1 MLASERCDAHR
12 DPPSHPCGTNG
23 VESYTAVVK
32 SAATEER
39 SSIVNAERMHAVAR
53 KLREDLQETDLA
65 GLLQRLSEAMT
76 NMVNAPQEPSYQQNV
91 STLRAEI
98 GTALRDSMVNT
109 MSPVELQ
116 VLDEWGVSHLLGGAL
131 LEQIENAFDANQCT
145 IQTALE
151 QVSSFVQPVQGLE
164 SQLDQL
170 VGALRGLRIG
180 AEELQPGEF
189 EIDVLVPRAVVRD
202 ELGELGTELTE
213 LEKILLP
220 FLELVTGSRPGIT
233 VRSVGSSDFT
243 LYLAAAPGVAVAI
256 AKAVDEILKVYE
268 RIQNIRKT
276 KAEIEALQLGDGADE
291 TIEQSVGPLEAYA
304 NSAMQGGTTEIARAI
319 VEEFKSER
327 LPEGREF
334 QLEIEVRRSLLKVAE
349 RIDDGY
355 NIAVRVGEL
364 PPAEEEGEET
374 EDGDSAE
381 AAARRELTEQVRAV
395 EERTSRS
402 RSLMNLTG
410 SPILSLEI
418 PSEDEDGA
426 TGG

>member
-1 MLASERCDAHR
+1 M
-12 DPPSHPCGTNG
+12 
-23 VESYTAVVK
+23 
-32 SAATEER
+32 
-39 SSIVNAERMHAVAR
+39 NAERMHAVAR
-53 KLREDLQETDLA
+53 KLREDLHETDLA
-65 GLLQRLSEAMT
+65 GVLQRLSEAMT

-116 VLDEWGVSHLLGGAL
+116 VLDEWGVSHLLGEAL
-131 LEQIENAFDANQCT
+131 LEQIENAFDANQFT

-151 QVSSFVQPVQGLE
+151 QVTSFVQPVQGLQ

-170 VGALRGLRIG
+170 VGALGGLRIG

-189 EIDVLVPRAVVRD
+189 EIDVLVPRAAVRD

-374 EDGDSAE
+374 EYGDSAE

>member
-1 MLASERCDAHR
+1 M
-12 DPPSHPCGTNG
+12 
-23 VESYTAVVK
+23 
-32 SAATEER
+32 
-39 SSIVNAERMHAVAR
+39 NAERMHAVAR
-53 KLREDLQETDLA
+53 KLREDLQETDLP
-65 GLLQRLSEAMT
+65 GLLQRLAEAMT
-76 NMVNAPQEPSYQQNV
+76 NMVNAPQEASYQQNV
-91 STLRAEI
+91 SELRAEI
-98 GTALRDSMVNT
+98 GNALRGSVVNT
-109 MSPVELQ
+109 MSPLERQ
-116 VLDEWGVSHLLGGAL
+116 VLDEWGVSDVLGETL
-131 LEQIENAFDANQCT
+131 LEEIERAFDANQFT

-151 QVSSFVQPVQGLE
+151 EVTRFVDPVQGLQ

-170 VGALRGLRIG
+170 VGALEGLRIG

-189 EIDVLVPRAVVRD
+189 EIDVLVPRAAVRD
-202 ELGELGTELTE
+202 ELGELGKEFTD
-213 LEKILLP
+213 LEKIMLP
-220 FLELVTGSRPGIT
+220 FVELVTGSRPGIA

-304 NSAMQGGTTEIARAI
+304 NTAMQQGTTEIAKAI

-327 LPEGREF
+327 LPKGREF

-355 NIAVRVGEL
+355 NISVRVGEL
-364 PPAEEEGEET
+364 PPADEEDEET
-374 EDGDSAE
+374 EGGDGPEVAT
-381 AAARRELTEQVRAV
+381 RHELTEQVRAV
-395 EERTSRS
+395 EARAARS
-402 RSLMNLTG
+402 RNLMNLSG

-418 PSEDEDGA
+418 PSEDEDDP
-426 TGG
+426 TGR